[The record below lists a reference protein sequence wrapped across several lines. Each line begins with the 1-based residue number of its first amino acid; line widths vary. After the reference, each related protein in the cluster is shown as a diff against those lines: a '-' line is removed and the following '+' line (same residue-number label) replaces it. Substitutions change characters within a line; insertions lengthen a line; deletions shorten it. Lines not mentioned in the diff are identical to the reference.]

1 MVIEGAR
8 TVFSVQMVTLLY
20 LLCPLVSVLAASVC
34 NLALEE
40 ARAYGNQAINVGVRR
55 FSKSGLVGRTWL
67 SATEQILQ
75 SSKGQTDRWW
85 SFAGSVLPAPII
97 GGIVGDSLSTKCIIV
112 AALGALQSAYFLA
125 LAESALARA
134 TDAVAIKARSAAV
147 ADT

>member
-1 MVIEGAR
+1 MPV
-8 TVFSVQMVTLLY
+8 
-20 LLCPLVSVLAASVC
+20 
-34 NLALEE
+34 
-40 ARAYGNQAINVGVRR
+40 
-55 FSKSGLVGRTWL
+55 
-67 SATEQILQ
+67 
-75 SSKGQTDRWW
+75 
-85 SFAGSVLPAPII
+85 PII